1 MVESKPLYSSNY
13 FSDDCILVFGRSGA
27 GKSTAL
33 SALYYGKTY
42 DVKKHNFMFK
52 AQRGLSGTTQKFVV
66 HQCPNIGL

>member
-1 MVESKPLYSSNY
+1 MVEPTQTYSATY

-42 DVKKHNFMFK
+42 DVRRHNHTFR
-52 AQRGLSGTTQKFVV
+52 AQRGLSGTT
-66 HQCPNIGL
+66 